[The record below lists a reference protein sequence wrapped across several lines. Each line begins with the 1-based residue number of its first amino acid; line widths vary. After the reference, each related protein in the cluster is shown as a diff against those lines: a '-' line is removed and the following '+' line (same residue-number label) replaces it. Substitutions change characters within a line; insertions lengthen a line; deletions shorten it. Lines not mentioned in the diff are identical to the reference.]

1 MADVDMSMGEHIDE
15 LRMRILKSICIL
27 AGFSILA
34 FMQIDYITAIIFAP
48 LDSSFCLNEMM
59 HINQSLPEIINLKL
73 SGQFNLHIKTA
84 VFSGF
89 VISVPFILWQIWGFI
104 RPAVEENVERR
115 GGLLVIQVSLLFFV
129 GLSFGYFLITPL
141 AVNFLLN
148 YSLSD
153 NIANFITVDSYLST
167 IINLSLAA
175 AFVFQLPHIVYI
187 LAHMRL
193 LTSAMMR
200 KNRKYALVAIFII
213 SAIITPPDIFSQI
226 LIAIPFYLLY
236 EYSIK
241 IVQRIEYSN
250 S

>member
-1 MADVDMSMGEHIDE
+1 MADVDMSLGEHIDE
-15 LRMRILKSICIL
+15 LRIRIIKSICIL
-27 AGFSILA
+27 VGFSILA
-34 FMQIDYITAIIFAP
+34 FTQIDYITAIIFAP
-48 LDSSFCLNEMM
+48 LDSDFWLNELM

-73 SGQFNLHIKTA
+73 SGQFNMHIKTA
-84 VFSGF
+84 FFSGF

-104 RPAVEENVERR
+104 RPAVEGNVERR
-115 GGLLVIQVSLLFFV
+115 GGLLVLQVSLLFFV
-129 GLSFGYFLITPL
+129 GLSFGYFLIAPL

-167 IINLSLAA
+167 VINISLAA
-175 AFVFQLPHIVYI
+175 AFVFQLPHIVYV
-187 LAHMRL
+187 LAQIRL

-200 KNRKYALVAIFII
+200 RNRKYALVAIFII

-241 IVQRIEYSN
+241 IVKRIEDSN
-250 S
+250 C